1 MELFE
6 RTKMK
11 RKEIHIKSY
20 FVLCALFALF
30 LPLYKNIEP
39 LFILLLLINWAI
51 ESKSSEKIL
60 FLKSKYLLL
69 FVSFYLL
76 YLVGML
82 WTENASF
89 GWLDLT
95 EKLSILI
102 FPLIAPRLEA
112 NLDKEKLS
120 KILIAFVTGC
130 FIATLVCITHACYMW
145 FNYSENYFYYA
156 KLSVF
161 FHPTYLSMYILLAI
175 VVLFWEYFIKTDINK
190 RKLIV
195 LLLISWFWFF
205 IILLQSKAGIII
217 ASLVFITFAIILLIN
232 HKKYIQII
240 TVLLILFGGYYFV
253 NKFVITANNSRIYNA
268 EYNILDKKVDTT
280 TTESSQARIL
290 VWEASAKIIEKNIL
304 FGVGTG
310 DIKDELDKMYVK
322 MNMTGAH
329 KERLNA
335 HNQYLQ
341 SAISLGILGIISII
355 AIFLFP
361 FIYSIKEKKYIY
373 SFFLVIVGLNIFVE
387 SMFETQAGVM
397 FYAFFNI
404 LFFIKLQKD

>member
-1 MELFE
+1 
-6 RTKMK
+6 MK
-11 RKEIHIKSY
+11 RKEFHKNLY
-20 FVLCALFALF
+20 FILCALFALF
-30 LPLYKNIEP
+30 LPLYKNIVP
-39 LFILLLLINWAI
+39 VFFVLLFVNWLF
-51 ESKSSEKIL
+51 ESNVSEKLL

-145 FNYSENYFYYA
+145 FNYSENYFYYT
-156 KLSVF
+156 KLSVIL
-161 FHPTYLSMYILLAI
+161 HPTYFSMYLLFAITVLLWKFILTIKNKKIKILNILLI
-175 VVLFWEYFIKTDINK
+175 VWFCVFI
-190 RKLIV
+190 V
-195 LLLISWFWFF
+195 
-205 IILLQSKAGIII
+205 LLQSKAGIIV
-217 ASLVFITFAIILLIN
+217 AAVMFIIYAIVLM
-232 HKKYIQII
+232 IQKRNYFQ
-240 TVLLILFGGYYFV
+240 ILFTLIFIFTGYYFA
-253 NKFVITANNSRIYNA
+253 NRFVITSNNSRIYNA
-268 EYNILDKKVDTT
+268 KCNILERKIDTV
-280 TTESSQARIL
+280 TTESSQVRIL
-290 VWEASAKIIEKNIL
+290 VWTASLKVIENHL
-304 FGVGTG
+304 LRGVGTG

-329 KERLNA
+329 NEHLNA

-341 SAISLGILGIISII
+341 SAISLGILGLISIV

-361 FIYSIKEKKYIY
+361 FIYSIKEKKYLY
-373 SFFLVIVGLNIFVE
+373 TFFLIIFGLNIFVE
-387 SMFETQAGVM
+387 SMLETQAGIM

-404 LFFIKLQKD
+404 LLFNV